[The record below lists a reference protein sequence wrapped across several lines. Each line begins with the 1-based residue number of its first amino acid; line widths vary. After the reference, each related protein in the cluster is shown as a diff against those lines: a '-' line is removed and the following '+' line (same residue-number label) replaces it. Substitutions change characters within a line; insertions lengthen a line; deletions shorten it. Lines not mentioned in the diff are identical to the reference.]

1 MTIRSMMK
9 IFILPVLMLLAGCAG
24 KFVPITDLGVEK
36 YDDVLVITHFP
47 QEEIRKQIIPSQG
60 GASAGAQ
67 FGLVG
72 ALVGAAVDASVNSS
86 RMGDAE
92 EDIEKFRVAL
102 KDQDLHV
109 DLRNHFH
116 EAIEKIE
123 WIERPTYYRAEE
135 NELNIRDVLNSQ
147 ATTPDA
153 VLWVQTD
160 FAMTPDFQALE
171 VTANYGLYNKIGKSL
186 AKSKPLYKNQAIYQ
200 SKRLPLPI
208 GMRKLTDTELKPYL
222 AQLEGEYQTQLA
234 EAKTTR
240 AVDAVD
246 KSRAA
251 AEKKLRAKK
260 VPDYTQRW
268 LNESEK
274 LEASKSITLKYEA
287 LATENPSAKS
297 KYIRSMKKEIKALSK
312 VKVDNEQPSNIAG
325 EAWLLDNA
333 NLLNQALSEA
343 GPELIE
349 IITRDLRGQG
359 VDFEN
364 YETLKTRGA
373 EVYLVHRDDV
383 RGRDVV
389 RVKEGI
395 MPGKIVSKDTDN
407 QYLMKG
413 LRL

>member
-1 MTIRSMMK
+1 MKINSMMK
-9 IFILPVLMLLAGCAG
+9 VSILVVLVLLAGCAG

-36 YDDVLVITHFP
+36 YDDVLVVTHFP

-92 EDIEKFRVAL
+92 ADIEKFRVAL
-102 KDQDLHV
+102 KDKDLHV

-116 EAIEKIE
+116 EAVEKIE
-123 WIERPTYYRAEE
+123 WIERPIFYRAEE
-135 NELNIRDVLNSQ
+135 NELNIREVLSSQ
-147 ATTPDA
+147 EVVPDA
-153 VLWVQTD
+153 VLWIQTD

-171 VTANYGLYNKIGKSL
+171 VTANYGLYNKIGKTL

-200 SKRLPLPI
+200 SERLPLPI
-208 GMRKLTDTELKPYL
+208 GMRKLTDTELEPYL
-222 AQLEGEYQTQLA
+222 TKLESEYQLQLA
-234 EAKTTR
+234 KASTNREVN
-240 AVDAVD
+240 AVE
-246 KSRAA
+246 KSRSS

-268 LNESEK
+268 LNETEK
-274 LEASKSITLKYEA
+274 LDASKSITLKYEA
-287 LATENPSAKS
+287 LVKENPSAKS

-312 VKVDNEQPSNIAG
+312 VKVDNDQPSNIDG
-325 EAWLLDNA
+325 EAWLLDDA
-333 NLLNQALSEA
+333 KLLNQALSEA

-359 VDFEN
+359 VDFES
-364 YETLKTRGA
+364 YETLKTHGA
-373 EVYLVHRDDV
+373 EVYLVYRDDV
-383 RGRDVV
+383 RGRDIV